1 MARNNNS
8 VSSAV
13 QKELQNM
20 IIAVAVSKVCR
31 MGTMTDIEKKKKA
44 YDFFHGTKKDNG
56 CISLVDQFMQG
67 RHCFADGAVFD
78 EVPVTNP
85 AGAEDRELE
94 LHVKHCL
101 TRDETTNLVVGKQI
115 TKKKKTVYLYVFKRL
130 VRM

>member
-1 MARNNNS
+1 MVARNNNS
-8 VSSAV
+8 VSSSV

-44 YDFFHGTKKDNG
+44 YDLFHGTKDDG

-78 EVPVTNP
+78 EVPVTNQ
-85 AGAEDRELE
+85 ADAEDHELIP
-94 LHVKHCL
+94 L
-101 TRDETTNLVVGKQI
+101 
-115 TKKKKTVYLYVFKRL
+115 
-130 VRM
+130 